1 MLGLFS
7 PSQFWRLVNHRLI
20 PIPGGKYGSIV
31 EHCGRAVGRCEGC
44 ARSSAGKWQSIAM
57 LRSSVNK
64 FCRSGF
70 GCGSMPDCAL
80 DILSPYN

>member
-7 PSQFWRLVNHRLI
+7 PSQFWRLVNHGLI

-44 ARSSAGKWQSIAM
+44 AGSLAGKWQSFAM
-57 LRSSVNK
+57 LRSSVDK
-64 FCRSGF
+64 FVGRDSVVVG
-70 GCGSMPDCAL
+70 MPDCAL
-80 DILSPYN
+80 DIPTPYN